1 MTQIEIKSAHQ
12 DAQIIY
18 VDGHRKLLAA
28 DLANEANAITT
39 ITEHDGVI
47 NVGIYVPAENY
58 SIELYLADAPDI
70 HEAFG
75 RDLGEAMK
83 IISDF
88 AERES
93 KLAQQEYAR
102 HMYNQGR
109 I

>member
-1 MTQIEIKSAHQ
+1 MTQITIKSAHQ

-28 DLANEANAITT
+28 DLANEADAITT

-47 NVGIYVPAENY
+47 NVGIYVPKEYYN
-58 SIELYLADAPDI
+58 IELYLTDAPDI

-75 RDLGEAMK
+75 RDLDEAMRV
-83 IISDF
+83 ISDY

-93 KLAQQEYAR
+93 KLAHQDYVK